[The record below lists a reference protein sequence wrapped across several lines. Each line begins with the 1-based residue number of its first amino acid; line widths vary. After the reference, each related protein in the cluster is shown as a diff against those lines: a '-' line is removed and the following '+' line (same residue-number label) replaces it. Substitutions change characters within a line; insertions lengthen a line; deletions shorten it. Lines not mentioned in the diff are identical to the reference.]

1 MKRSISP
8 GVAIVNARIA
18 TATWLRSAR
27 ELGGRFSAAAE
38 HGQKWPN
45 PLILCRRSPLKGCDF
60 EVDASEPLGVK
71 LRRLRKERGL
81 SLTDFADKVGVSRPT
96 VWSWETGKTKP
107 RRQKLDAVAATLNL
121 MDDELI
127 LDIAEVEER
136 TKARSLEREISAAKA
151 RIAKIAGTLPEA
163 VDITIRW

>member
-1 MKRSISP
+1 
-8 GVAIVNARIA
+8 
-18 TATWLRSAR
+18 
-27 ELGGRFSAAAE
+27 
-38 HGQKWPN
+38 
-45 PLILCRRSPLKGCDF
+45 
-60 EVDASEPLGVK
+60 VDASEPLGVK